1 MDLSTFTPNP
11 NFWEIS
17 PPPQIRK
24 IHRQPFPQPVSWA
37 IGYFLELCG
46 DSITLKQ
53 TKRKTEAGLSIG
65 NFPAKCLCFSF
76 FSALEKLNQKKHT
89 SVKDSDNQHVRLL
102 MHHVLI
108 DTCLPEECSDKLVSS
123 CMIKE

>member
-1 MDLSTFTPNP
+1 MSMF
-11 NFWEIS
+11 F
-17 PPPQIRK
+17 
-24 IHRQPFPQPVSWA
+24 
-37 IGYFLELCG
+37 
-46 DSITLKQ
+46 
-53 TKRKTEAGLSIG
+53 
-65 NFPAKCLCFSF
+65 F